1 MAQIKNLLYFDP
13 CYRHILKIL
22 EVGAAAAAAA
32 AAVARVEVEQRNNFG
47 CAADYLRLR
56 SRVKKK
62 FQNRH
67 SPFFATPL

>member
-1 MAQIKNLLYFDP
+1 MAKIKTLLYFDP

-22 EVGAAAAAAA
+22 EVGAAAAA

-62 FQNRH
+62 LQNRH